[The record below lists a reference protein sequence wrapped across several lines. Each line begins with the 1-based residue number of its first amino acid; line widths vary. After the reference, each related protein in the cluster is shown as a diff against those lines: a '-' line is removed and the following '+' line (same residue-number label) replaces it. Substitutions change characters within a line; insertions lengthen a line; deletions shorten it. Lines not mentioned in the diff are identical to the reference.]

1 MRTHKFENLCGKRIS
16 ILLYVWLK
24 VIASGVAKSP
34 TDVQWYSS
42 STLLAASLSSED
54 GDNPDGKATSS
65 SSIDACISFLREQEF
80 IRLDKVPLLLGKL
93 STDKRRVAELVGVEE
108 RFLIRAAKGN
118 VPTHT
123 ARQQHLLSVHRRF
136 HTALILE
143 ELVNEAPLNQVA
155 RKYGCSKGQLQS
167 LQQSASTFAGMVTV
181 FCSKLGW
188 YNLELLLAQFQNRL
202 NFGVQREL
210 VDLVRIS
217 LLNAQRARLLY
228 NSGLTNPA
236 SVATASPR
244 EVERILRN
252 AVPFKSGRQAVDE
265 KDFEA
270 AERRAARCIWA
281 SGKKGLTEAEAAELI
296 VMEAK
301 HIVRAELGSIGIEWN
316 PRDVNKKTV
325 ELDCESGD
333 QTGDLNKDGKGRMGR
348 KEADGAKTGR
358 KDEADNNG
366 EGSYN
371 EMEMETDQSKPQE
384 VKHRVVNLGE
394 ECKEQMGST
403 SKKGVVV
410 KDINDKSQRSKVGK
424 DQQAARER
432 VDLGKTSTGSNFP
445 RKNSGLKVKGL
456 SVVHQQSVLVGSER
470 NKPVQSKTKFVPYS
484 KGAVKDGGAVKQ
496 ICVEEK
502 TCENV
507 DKGGGHV
514 AVSRDVNKAEVRNQF
529 NKNKSGSAEMK
540 NKNGKTQLTDKVERK
555 LTVDEDRNQDHDD
568 REDGKRDICRK
579 YQRT

>member
-1 MRTHKFENLCGKRIS
+1 MKKCSAVLVFLLKRSDIRRAGYRRGRIQTGPHPYLNSDLDPLLGVNLPARRVIIRTIMFNRRVIDPLCYRQMAGRAGRKGVDTEGES
-16 ILLYVWLK
+16 ILVCKPNEMEKAKALISSDLPPVQSCLIQREGDELSNSMK
-24 VIASGVAKSP
+24 RAILEVIASGVAKSP
-34 TDVQWYSS
+34 TDVQRYSS

-80 IRLDKVPLLLGKL
+80 IRLEKGEDGGETFLPTQLGSATLASALSPHEALAVFTELQRARKSFVLENELHILYQVTPIYDNIKPDWYQFLCFWETL

-118 VPTHT
+118 IPTHT
-123 ARQQHLLSVHRRF
+123 ARQHHLLSVHRRF

-301 HIVRAELGSIGIEWN
+301 QIVRA
-316 PRDVNKKTV
+316 D
-325 ELDCESGD
+325 
-333 QTGDLNKDGKGRMGR
+333 
-348 KEADGAKTGR
+348 
-358 KDEADNNG
+358 
-366 EGSYN
+366 
-371 EMEMETDQSKPQE
+371 
-384 VKHRVVNLGE
+384 
-394 ECKEQMGST
+394 
-403 SKKGVVV
+403 
-410 KDINDKSQRSKVGK
+410 
-424 DQQAARER
+424 
-432 VDLGKTSTGSNFP
+432 
-445 RKNSGLKVKGL
+445 
-456 SVVHQQSVLVGSER
+456 
-470 NKPVQSKTKFVPYS
+470 
-484 KGAVKDGGAVKQ
+484 
-496 ICVEEK
+496 
-502 TCENV
+502 
-507 DKGGGHV
+507 
-514 AVSRDVNKAEVRNQF
+514 
-529 NKNKSGSAEMK
+529 
-540 NKNGKTQLTDKVERK
+540 
-555 LTVDEDRNQDHDD
+555 
-568 REDGKRDICRK
+568 
-579 YQRT
+579 